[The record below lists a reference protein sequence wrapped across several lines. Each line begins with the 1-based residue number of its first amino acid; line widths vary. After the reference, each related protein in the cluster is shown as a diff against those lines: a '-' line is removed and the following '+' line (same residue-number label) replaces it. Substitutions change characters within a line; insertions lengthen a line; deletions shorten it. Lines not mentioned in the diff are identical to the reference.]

1 MFTKE
6 EKKTIIQRFWV
17 QFDAY
22 CNTIPELAFKKKK
35 WILHDTKISH
45 LDLKFDPGRD
55 CAMVALEINHRS
67 ESSRFQV
74 YELLEKY
81 RSILEQG
88 FPDGLIWDFCYLNN
102 NQQEVCRIYIAK
114 EGLDL
119 HRFSDWLSI
128 YTFFADTMNH
138 LQENFLEIQEMLIEE
153 VNLINRKG

>member
-6 EKKTIIQRFWV
+6 EKKALVQRFWV

-22 CNTIPELAFKKKK
+22 CNTVPELAWKKKK

-55 CAMVALEINHRS
+55 YAIVALEINHKS
-67 ESSRFQV
+67 ESKRLQV
-74 YELLEKY
+74 YELLERY
-81 RSILEQG
+81 RLILEQG
-88 FPDGLIWDFCYLNN
+88 FSDGLIWDFCYLNDN
-102 NQQEVCRIYIAK
+102 NQDVCRIYIEK

-119 HRFSDWLSI
+119 HRLSDWLAI
-128 YTFFADTMNH
+128 YTFFAENMNL

-153 VNLINRKG
+153 INLLNREG

>member
-6 EKKTIIQRFWV
+6 EKKELIQRFWV

-22 CNTIPELAFKKKK
+22 CNTIPELTWKKKK

-55 CAMVALEINHRS
+55 LAVVALEINHKS
-67 ESSRFQV
+67 ESKRLQV
-74 YELLEKY
+74 YELLERY
-81 RSILEQG
+81 RLILEQG
-88 FPDGLIWDFCYLNN
+88 FSDGLIWDFCYLNDN
-102 NQQEVCRIYIAK
+102 NQEVCRIYTQK

-119 HRFSDWLSI
+119 HRLSDWLEI
-128 YTFFADTMNH
+128 YMFFAENMNL

-153 VNLINRKG
+153 VNLLNREG